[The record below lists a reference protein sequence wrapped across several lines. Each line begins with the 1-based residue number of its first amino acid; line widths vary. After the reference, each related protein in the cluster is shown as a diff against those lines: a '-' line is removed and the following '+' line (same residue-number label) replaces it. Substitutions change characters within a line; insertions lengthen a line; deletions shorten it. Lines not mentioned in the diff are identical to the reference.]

1 MNAVDGLHPRPLPPG
16 TLVMRIYLRDGS
28 IREALTTDFDIC
40 PMELALRDFYS
51 QKRIH
56 SIVLSDPL
64 TNEPGFVSCWPKEQG
79 A

>member
-1 MNAVDGLHPRPLPPG
+1 
-16 TLVMRIYLRDGS
+16 MRIYMRDGS

-40 PMELALRDFYS
+40 PMELALRDFYG

-64 TNEPGFVSCWPKEQG
+64 TNEPGFVSGWQKGEE